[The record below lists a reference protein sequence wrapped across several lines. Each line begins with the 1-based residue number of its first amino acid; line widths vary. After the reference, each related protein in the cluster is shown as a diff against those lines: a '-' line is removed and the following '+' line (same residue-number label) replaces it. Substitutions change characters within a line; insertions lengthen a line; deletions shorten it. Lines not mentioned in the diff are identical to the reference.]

1 MKKSYES
8 PSLTALAFEIENSVC
23 LGTSFAEPTTDAQ
36 GNPIWS

>member
-8 PSLTALAFEIENSVC
+8 PSLTALAFEIESSV
-23 LGTSFAEPTTDAQ
+23 LGTSFAKPTTDAQ